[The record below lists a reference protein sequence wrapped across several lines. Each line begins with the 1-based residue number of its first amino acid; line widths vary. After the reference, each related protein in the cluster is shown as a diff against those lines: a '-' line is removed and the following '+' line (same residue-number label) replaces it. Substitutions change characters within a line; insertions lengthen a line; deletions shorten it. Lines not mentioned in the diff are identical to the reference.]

1 MLIIMSIC
9 RKRTRSRLCSNK
21 YRNFCCTRCTKG
33 ICLISSRRDATH
45 SCAHCAASPRFSSCP
60 ASVSRIERRSHVAK
74 GRSSPAYRI
83 AGSQPCQRGIDRV
96 LEHSLYVMV
105 HYYEHTNE
113 RMQMLAYSPRS
124 RCEFDFDA
132 GLVYI
137 HKLTLNMPVVSAL
150 VYN

>member
-1 MLIIMSIC
+1 MAN
-9 RKRTRSRLCSNK
+9 RA
-21 YRNFCCTRCTKG
+21 
-33 ICLISSRRDATH
+33 RRITL
-45 SCAHCAASPRFSSCP
+45 SAASPCR
-60 ASVSRIERRSHVAK
+60 H
-74 GRSSPAYRI
+74 GRDHRLK
-83 AGSQPCQRGIDRV
+83 Q
-96 LEHSLYVMV
+96 SLYMMV
-105 HYYEHTNE
+105 HHYEHTNE